1 MGGPLRIAGLGVIV
15 LASAGAA
22 LWFNRGAPADTEQKL
37 LRIAEQYTAWSRVSD
52 RANWAPADCIMRPP
66 AGVLVSESR
75 DDATHGHKLYHLFA
89 RDGQSYQW
97 LGGGSDSAN
106 RQSPVGQVLVKEAWT
121 PIPVDSSSAT
131 PFDSAEVTSDGRYRT
146 GERAGLFV
154 MLKLDPRTPGTDQGW
169 VYATLDATGQRVL
182 AAGRVESCMKCHAA
196 APYDRLFGLPYARA
210 AHARP

>member
-1 MGGPLRIAGLGVIV
+1 MSGFLRVVGLGAIV
-15 LASAGAA
+15 LTSAGAA
-22 LWFNRGAPADTEQKL
+22 LWLTRTGPADIEQRL
-37 LRIAEQYTAWSRVSD
+37 LRIAQEYATWPRVSD
-52 RANWAPADCIMRPP
+52 RANWAPTDCIIRPP
-66 AGVLVSESR
+66 AGVLASESS

-89 RDGQSYQW
+89 RDGQSYEW
-97 LGGGSDSAN
+97 LGGGSDSTN

-131 PFDSAEVTSDGRYRT
+131 SFDSAEVTSDGRYRT

-169 VYATLDATGQRVL
+169 VYATLDATGKRVRTVGL
-182 AAGRVESCMKCHAA
+182 VGSCMNCHAA

-210 AHARP
+210 AQARP